1 MFQQG
6 SDTVWQDYWEI
17 LSRRRWYVTVP
28 FVLSVVISVVLCFV
42 LPKTYKS
49 TTLIMVEQQKVPEA
63 YVKSTVSSGIDEQ
76 LGNIKNQITRRSLL
90 QSLIDDLGLY
100 KNAERKMTPDE
111 FVDKIRDNID
121 VKVEK
126 GKKLINAFSISYEG
140 SDPHAV
146 MLVTNKLASLVIEEN
161 LKSRE
166 EFIEGT
172 SDFLDNELN
181 EIKVQLEAQENKI
194 RQFKQ
199 HYMGELPEQTT
210 ANLRTLDRLQLEQQ
224 TIGEALSKAKER
236 RAFLLEVDSTSVPSA
251 SKDAAANRLQIM
263 TPAQKLVQMQSQLA
277 DLKTRF
283 TDKYPDVIRLNN
295 EIAELEKKLK
305 SDGTEVMNSGSGT
318 GNGQEQKKVP
328 VAADGIQLN
337 DLKGQYDQTNLE
349 IRRLEE
355 RQKQIAEQM
364 KSYEGRVENAPLRE
378 QQMLE
383 LMRDYESTKQ
393 HYQSLLDKKL
403 NAQIAENLEKRQKG
417 EQFRILDPA
426 TLPTKP
432 YKPDPFRIVL
442 MGLAVGLFSGGGAG
456 YLREVMDKSFKKAE
470 EVESVL
476 RLSVLAS
483 IPNLKESIKRKRK
496 SARVTEKF
504 DPILVSITE
513 PISVAAEQYRVV
525 GAKLNKL
532 SKDQGPRVIAVMS
545 AIKNEGKTLTSINLS
560 AALAKDFDRRVLLL
574 EADFKNPTVA
584 RLLGRSVN
592 GGLTNLLSMK
602 TDLDHVALSYFDGR
616 LTIVPAG
623 KSFGDDLRLLGSDQA
638 REFIQ
643 QMKARY
649 DYVLLDIPPVLPLA
663 DANVITGLADGLIM
677 VILAGRTPQHVVK
690 RALADLDR
698 GKIIGVV
705 LNNVSSFMSHYY
717 YYHHQTKK
725 GS

>member
-1 MFQQG
+1 MFQQ
-6 SDTVWQDYWEI
+6 SSETVWQDYWEL
-17 LSRRRWYVTVP
+17 LSRRRWYVIAP
-28 FVLSVVISVVLCFV
+28 FVVSVIISVVLCFV

-49 TTLIMVEQQKVPEA
+49 TTLITVEQQKVPEA
-63 YVKSTVSSGIDEQ
+63 YVKSTVSSGIDAQ

-100 KNAERKMTPDE
+100 KGAARKMAPDD
-111 FVDKIRDNID
+111 FVDEIRNNIN

-146 MLVTNKLASLVIEEN
+146 MLVTNRLASLVIEEN
-161 LKSRE
+161 LKARE
-166 EFIEGT
+166 EFIEGA

-181 EIKVQLEAQENKI
+181 GIKVQLEAQENKI

-199 HYMGELPEQTT
+199 KYMGELPEQTT

-236 RAFLLEVDSTSVPSA
+236 RAFLLEYDSTAVPST
-251 SKDAAANRLQIM
+251 SKDAAANRLQII
-263 TPAQKLVQMQSQLA
+263 TPAQKLTQMQSQLS
-277 DLKTRF
+277 DLQTRY
-283 TDKYPDVIRLNN
+283 TDKYPDVIRLKG

-305 SDGTEVMNSGSGT
+305 SDGTEVMNAGSGMAS
-318 GNGQEQKKVP
+318 GPEQKKEP
-328 VAADGIQLN
+328 VAVNGTQLK
-337 DLKGQYDQTNLE
+337 DLKGQYDQANLE
-349 IRRLEE
+349 IRHLEE
-355 RQKQIAEQM
+355 RQKQIAVQM

-393 HYQSLLDKKL
+393 QYQSLLDKKL
-403 NAQIAENLEKRQKG
+403 NAQISENLEKRQKG
-417 EQFRILDPA
+417 EQFRILNPA
-426 TLPTKP
+426 RLPTKP
-432 YKPDPFRIVL
+432 YKPDPFRIIL
-442 MGLAVGLFSGGGAG
+442 MGLAVGLFSGGGTA
-456 YLREVMDKSFKKAE
+456 YLREMMDKSFKKAE

-476 RLSVLAS
+476 SLSVLAS
-483 IPNLKESIKRKRK
+483 IPNLRESIKRKRK
-496 SARVTEKF
+496 SARMAEKL

-545 AIKNEGKTLTSINLS
+545 SIKSEGKTLTSINLS
-560 AALAKDFDRRVLLL
+560 AVLAKDFDRRVLLL
-574 EADFKNPTVA
+574 EADFKNPTVT
-584 RLLGRSVN
+584 RLLGRPMN
-592 GGLTNLLSMK
+592 GGLTDLLSKK
-602 TDLDHVALSYFDGR
+602 TDLEHVSLSYFDGR

-623 KSFGDDLRLLGSDQA
+623 KSFGDDLRLLGSDHA
-638 REFIQ
+638 RAFIQ

-649 DYVLLDIPPVLPLA
+649 DYVLLDVPPVLPLA
-663 DANVITGLADGLIM
+663 DANVITGLADGIIM
-677 VILAGRTPQHVVK
+677 VILAGHTPPHVVK
-690 RALADLDR
+690 RAMADLDSR
-698 GKIIGVV
+698 KIIGVV